1 MTFGGLGL
9 YMEYKRD
16 REPGETFGTYVRKS
30 SATKNDP
37 RQVWWNVGRIQSF
50 LSCLLIFANKIVVK
64 LECKVNLNC
73 VGINQGDLD
82 TLYPS
87 LA

>member
-16 REPGETFGTYVRKS
+16 REPGGTFGTYVLKS

-37 RQVWWNVGRIQSF
+37 RQV
-50 LSCLLIFANKIVVK
+50 
-64 LECKVNLNC
+64 
-73 VGINQGDLD
+73 
-82 TLYPS
+82 
-87 LA
+87 